1 MWQKAVQPY
10 VAAGELIALGCVQEQ
25 HPDRTRLYRQ
35 WRALEWP
42 IFVDSMNTIDLDAV
56 PVPVLIDEHGIVRHM
71 GANVRQLDA
80 FMNRSP
86 DEPEGCPQLDAPD
99 GDDIANAPEDELARV
114 ESLFHVGDAADLDS
128 IVEALIRLESD
139 AGTGSDGRLEFR
151 LGVAYRRRYESAH
164 AQPGDAQRAVDAW
177 TEALA
182 ANPNQYIWRRRLQQ
196 YGPRLDKPYN
206 FYFWVAQA
214 RKDLSERGEEP
225 WPLPV
230 EPMGTEL
237 APPGDAAASN
247 PSASIENR
255 DPEARITRDKRG
267 LVQIEPVVTPSR
279 VQPGRRVMAR
289 VAFALRERAKPWWN
303 NEADDLYI
311 WADLPEG
318 ISVSSG
324 AMTTAGPEEPE
335 TQELRHIEIELAI
348 DAATP
353 QGEYSIPAYAL
364 YYVCEDSGGVCYF
377 LRQDFEMKVVV
388 DSSAPKLK

>member
-10 VAAGELIALGCVQEQ
+10 VEAGELVALGCVQEQ

-35 WRALEWP
+35 WRGLEWP
-42 IFVDSMNTIDLDAV
+42 IFVDSMNTIDLDVV
-56 PVPVLIDEHGIVRHM
+56 PVPVLIDERGIVRHM
-71 GANVRQLDA
+71 GANVRQLKA
-80 FMNRSP
+80 FVNRNADQADVS
-86 DEPEGCPQLDAPD
+86 DD
-99 GDDIANAPEDELARV
+99 DDIADEPKAKPEDELTRV
-114 ESLFHVGDAADLDS
+114 ESLFHEGDAADLDS
-128 IVEALIRLESD
+128 IVETLERMQRE
-139 AGTGSDGRLEFR
+139 AGAASDGRLEFR

-164 AQPGDAQRAVDAW
+164 AKPGDAQRAVDAW

-206 FYFWVAQA
+206 FYFWIARA
-214 RKDLSERGEEP
+214 RKDLTARGQTP
-225 WPLPV
+225 WPLSV

-237 APPGDAAASN
+237 APPGDAAEAN
-247 PSASIENR
+247 PAASIENR
-255 DPEARITRDKRG
+255 DPDGRITRDERG
-267 LVQIEPVVTPSR
+267 LVRIEPVVTPSR

-289 VAFALRERAKPWWN
+289 VAFALRDRAKPWWN

-318 ISVSSG
+318 ISLSSG
-324 AMTTAGPEEPE
+324 AMTAAGPEEPE

-348 DAATP
+348 ADSVAE
-353 QGEYSIPAYAL
+353 GEYSIPAYAL

-377 LRQDFEMKVVV
+377 LRQDFELKIIV
-388 DSSAPKLK
+388 DSLAPRLK